1 MEFTVQQL
9 EGKADG
15 LEKLAAAGNIKE
27 TANLVASISL
37 VLNVQT
43 EEKGEEDLVKS
54 KEVHTYPFSEL
65 KIFCSKMVATY
76 VIHSIRKGKKK
87 THLTKRHIMRSVCR
101 SKRSKFTSYFSQQK
115 YPFSKPK
122 RSRSIP
128 YFRSMSKAYP
138 ISDANDEVK
147 IHTLH

>member
-1 MEFTVQQL
+1 VIVFAVIIYLQVKKVEFTVQQL

-15 LEKLAAAGNIKE
+15 LDKLAAAGNIKE

-54 KEVHTYPFSEL
+54 KEVHTYPFSGL

-76 VIHSIRKGKKK
+76 AIHSIRKGKIK
-87 THLTKRHIMRSVCR
+87 HILPKGISCAVFVDQNYQNLRPTLV
-101 SKRSKFTSYFSQQK
+101 SKNTLFLNQ
-115 YPFSKPK
+115 
-122 RSRSIP
+122 
-128 YFRSMSKAYP
+128 
-138 ISDANDEVK
+138 NDQDLYH
-147 IHTLH
+147 ILGQ